1 MNPIH
6 MTSSAVVTVV
16 RHHPLLPWSMRQCQ
30 VQAFHPLSLKGS
42 AMMWFKVDLHY
53 EDVSLS

>member
-42 AMMWFKVDLHY
+42 ADVVQSRSY